1 MWFIVH
7 SLLLTMIMTGP
18 AGQAAKAARAG
29 IGLEQARTQAQAMLP
44 QTVPLGGLPPLAEM
58 ITSPFGPRRL
68 PGWLSR
74 RGMVVRKHSGLDIR
88 ARLGWPVVA
97 FKGGVVSHAGPHG
110 LSGIVVEV
118 KQDDGMTARYAHLE
132 KTLVEKGQR
141 VETGTG
147 VGLVGCT
154 GRTTGAHLHF
164 GLQNR
169 QGEAIDPLPHLHS
182 AAQVLRP
189 GPEQIPAVLSPQ
201 SCGPVVRGR
210 DGRPRRLGR
219 ALQELDA
226 FEPPAIPRWEER
238 K

>member
-1 MWFIVH
+1 MWLIVR
-7 SLLLTMIMTGP
+7 SLLFAILMT
-18 AGQAAKAARAG
+18 AVWQAPKAARACAG
-29 IGLEQARTQAQAMLP
+29 FEQAVAQAQAMLP
-44 QTVPLGGLPPLAEM
+44 QSGRLGGLPPLAEM
-58 ITSPFGPRRL
+58 ITSPFGPRRM

-74 RGMVVRKHSGLDIR
+74 RGLVARHHSGLDIR
-88 ARLGWPVVA
+88 ARLGWPVIA

-110 LSGIVVEV
+110 LSGIVAEI

-132 KTLVEKGQR
+132 KTLVKKGQR
-141 VETGTG
+141 VETGTA

-154 GRTTGAHLHF
+154 GRTTGSHLHF

-169 QGEAIDPLPHLHS
+169 QGKAIDPLPHLRS

-189 GPEQIPAVLSPQ
+189 APEQIPAALTPQ

-226 FEPPAIPRWEER
+226 FVPPPLPRWEER
-238 K
+238 R